1 MHFIDLQIQYQKY
14 KKDVDAA
21 IQKVLDSSKYI
32 SGPEVH
38 ELEQTLADYV
48 GTVHGVGFSS
58 GTESLKA
65 TLMAWEIGPGDEVIT
80 TPFTFI
86 ASGEVIAV
94 IGAKPVFVD
103 VDPNTLNIDPTKIE
117 AAITPN
123 TKAIVPVS
131 LYGQCANLSAINAIA
146 QRHKIPVLEDGCQ
159 SFGAVHNEE
168 RSCGISS
175 AGATSFFP
183 AKPLGCYGDG
193 GMTFTNDENLAN
205 RLRIIREHG
214 QAARYRHAMLG
225 GNGRLDTIQAAV
237 LLAKFPFFEEEIENR
252 QKVAN
257 YYLSNLPKEARPP
270 TIRPDNKSVFSQFTI
285 RIKERDK
292 IQRLLSEKKI
302 PTAIH
307 YPVPLHR
314 QPVFAYLA
322 HKADDFPVAQKA
334 ASEVLSLPMHPFMTI
349 SQQDQVLDALR
360 KSLQEIGGE

>member
-1 MHFIDLQIQYQKY
+1 MHFIDLQIQYKKY

-32 SGPEVH
+32 NGPEVL
-38 ELEQTLADYV
+38 ELEQVMADFV
-48 GTVHGVGFSS
+48 GTIHGIGFSS

-86 ASGEVIAV
+86 ASAEVIAV
-94 IGAKPVFVD
+94 LGAKPVFVD

-117 AAITPN
+117 DAITKK
-123 TKAIVPVS
+123 TKAILPVS

-146 QRHKIPVLEDGCQ
+146 KRHKLVVLEDGCQ
-159 SFGAVHNEE
+159 SFGASYEGE
-168 RSCGISS
+168 RSCGLST

-193 GMTFTNDENLAN
+193 GMTFTNDENLAH

-237 LLAKFPFFEEEIENR
+237 LLAKFPYFEEEIEKR
-252 QKVAN
+252 QQAAD
-257 YYLSNLPKEARPP
+257 YYIANLPKGARPP
-270 TIRPDNKSVFSQFTI
+270 TIRPGNKSVYSQFTI
-285 RIKERDK
+285 RVKGRDK
-292 IQRLLSEKKI
+292 VQKRMTEQKI

-307 YPVPLHR
+307 YPVPLHQ
-314 QPVFAYLA
+314 QPVFSYLL
-322 HKADDFPVAQKA
+322 HKKKDFPVSTQA
-334 ASEVLSLPMHPFMTI
+334 ATEVMSLPMHPFITKT
-349 SQQDQVLDALR
+349 QQDKVIKALV
-360 KSLQEIGGE
+360 KSLGAK